1 MKKWTRRKKIL
12 SIFIFLI
19 LIGFIF
25 SGQFTESQ
33 DHFYFK
39 PLTKTQPPYF
49 PGSYENYSI
58 YGSSFPWQSNATGYI
73 NVSSNSNTTI
83 LKIHVMFSS
92 PYSAGIFF
100 VNRTVQIENIQG
112 KFYYNGSRI
121 FLPFFY
127 TGGDVIS
134 GYSNNYNDAD
144 NNSYNNATP
153 SEIGYNTLITPPGIY
168 QYHNGIYITTDDDN
182 YIFAE
187 SNKILFGL
195 EGLDPVI
202 NNVVGVDIPGNH
214 TTYPVPITMVLHST
228 NYIIFP
234 VDWPFIIFVFIILV
248 FLTGWFIFVPVIILL
263 VIASYRNRKKKKER
277 E

>member
-1 MKKWTRRKKIL
+1 
-12 SIFIFLI
+12 
-19 LIGFIF
+19 
-25 SGQFTESQ
+25 
-33 DHFYFK
+33 
-39 PLTKTQPPYF
+39 
-49 PGSYENYSI
+49 
-58 YGSSFPWQSNATGYI
+58 
-73 NVSSNSNTTI
+73 
-83 LKIHVMFSS
+83 MFST

-134 GYSNNYNDAD
+134 GYSN
-144 NNSYNNATP
+144 SYTNATP
-153 SEIGYNTLITPPGIY
+153 PDISQSMITPPGIY
-168 QYHNGIYITTDDDN
+168 QYHPGIYVMTDSDD

-187 SNKILFGL
+187 RNKILFGL

-202 NNVVGVDIPGNH
+202 NNVVGVEIHGNN

-234 VDWPFIIFVFIILV
+234 VDWPYVILV
-248 FLTGWFIFVPVIILL
+248 YSVVVFAIGWIIIVPVIILL
-263 VIASYRNRKKKKER
+263 VISSYRNRKKKKER
-277 E
+277 K